1 MSSCTIIKYCEI
13 PGVEFNKPTDDIED
27 AIERKTDDIQ
37 YYKEKLKMLAACTPK
52 DMFCS
57 EDIMFELNKEFD
69 DIFECLVEEISER
82 SRLYIIDLNRNDIVN
97 QYEEISKENTKD

>member
-1 MSSCTIIKYCEI
+1 MSRCTIIKDCEI
-13 PGVEFNKPTDDIED
+13 PGVEFNKPTDNIED
-27 AIERKTDDIQ
+27 AIESKNDNIQ

-52 DMFCS
+52 DMFDS
-57 EDIMFELNKEFD
+57 EDIMFELNQEFN

-97 QYEEISKENTKD
+97 QYEEISTENTKD

>member
-1 MSSCTIIKYCEI
+1 MSRYTKIKDCEI

-27 AIERKTDDIQ
+27 AIERKTDNIQ
-37 YYKEKLKMLAACTPK
+37 YYKEKFKMLAACTPK
-52 DMFCS
+52 DMFP
-57 EDIMFELNKEFD
+57 EDTMFELNKEFD

-82 SRLYIIDLNRNDIVN
+82 SRLYIIDLNRKDIVN

>member
-1 MSSCTIIKYCEI
+1 MSRCTIIKDCEI

-27 AIERKTDDIQ
+27 AIESKNDNIQ

-52 DMFCS
+52 DMFNS
-57 EDIMFELNKEFD
+57 EDIMFELNQEFNE
-69 DIFECLVEEISER
+69 IFECLVEEISER